1 MEVDGRHQ
9 RLRQKIASLEQE
21 LDDLKSLLTTDVQS
35 SAGEASSTPHVNGG
49 RAADADSSSSS
60 SNTINGASVS
70 GGRNVAHAVDG
81 NLDTQ
86 APSLALE
93 DYKRYG
99 RQMIMPEIGL
109 RGQLRLKDS
118 RVLVIGLGGLG
129 CPAAMY
135 LAGAGVGTMGLMDGD
150 SVELSNL
157 HRQLL
162 HTNGRIGMNKATSAA
177 IGLQAYVCMMHDC
190 LARWRTRRAFQLI
203 VSLTRINPSLKYQP
217 FPHNVTSSSLSDIE
231 QQYDLLLDCTDN
243 PASRYLISDLAV
255 AAGIPLI
262 SASAMKTDG
271 QLLILNNP
279 PVHDR
284 TSDHRSRIEGSGF
297 CYRCVFPRPPPPE
310 TVLSCGESGILGP
323 VVGVMGT
330 LMAVE
335 SIKLLSKKHKERVLG
350 DEGKRMLLYSAWGD
364 PPFRTV
370 KLKGKRAGCE
380 TCSHPRDK
388 IRADF
393 HRGAIDYVQFCG
405 SKSQADDHDIQRMSA
420 SQYADIPSANKN
432 YLIDVRSVTE
442 YEIAHVR
449 ESVIL
454 PLAEIQQNPAKKLRP
469 FLKMGGDLKQP
480 VVFICR
486 YGNDSQEAVRLARRE
501 AALLNE
507 VSGGQ
512 LAAEPCDIKGGLKAW
527 REQVDPDFPEY

>member
-60 SNTINGASVS
+60 SNTINGAS
-70 GGRNVAHAVDG
+70 
-81 NLDTQ
+81 

-177 IGLQAYVCMMHDC
+177 IGLQA
-190 LARWRTRRAFQLI
+190 
-203 VSLTRINPSLKYQP
+203 INPSLKYQP